1 MIVERTQ
8 EGKEIA
14 RQREGYREGRPPVEV
29 DKNLFKKFLK
39 KQKEGLITVTEAV
52 KALGISRSTW
62 YNLAK
67 EVC

>member
-14 RQREGYREGRPPVEV
+14 RQREDYREGRPPVEV
-29 DKNLFKKFLK
+29 DKNLFKNFLK
-39 KQKEGLITVTEAV
+39 KQKEGKITVTEAV
-52 KALGISRSTW
+52 KTLGISRSTW